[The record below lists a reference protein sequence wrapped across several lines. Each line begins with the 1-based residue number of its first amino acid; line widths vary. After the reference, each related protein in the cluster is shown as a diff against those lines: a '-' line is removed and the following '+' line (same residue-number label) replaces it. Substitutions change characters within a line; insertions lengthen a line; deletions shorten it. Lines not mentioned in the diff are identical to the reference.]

1 MAWTDILGDLGN
13 VIDVGLGVANLG
25 SAIRSGREA
34 SRLNDLTEAQ
44 ITADINRNNEIAD
57 LYAEGSSVMSDN
69 LNRLLEL
76 YGDFGQV
83 TPATVNQFVDFVSSN
98 RAAEEAANR
107 REVDNL
113 TTYDRARLRG
123 MEDMFR
129 EFADVKLEEGKD
141 EVYYQDQV
149 AKLTAPDTFKY
160 AQMQDMLSAQF
171 MQMRNRNTERAIN
184 NQYSKALANIPEGM
198 ENSTLRVQM
207 ERASQDA
214 AREAYNND
222 MLASIGDAQQ
232 YIAGLQQAASNQQNM
247 TNAERNMSRNLI
259 ADSLTYGTTT
269 LNNDLRGGQYGQDF
283 YGNEKAMRGRNI
295 DEVKAL
301 QSMRNNT
308 ALSDYSNALSLVS
321 SENALANDFINQT
334 LGLSTAPYTYSAEG
348 QAGISNANS
357 ISALGTMAAN
367 QATLANSQA
376 AGLGGWWS
384 NFRSNNN
391 F

>member
-1 MAWTDILGDLGN
+1 MSWTDILGPVG
-13 VIDVGLGVANLG
+13 DVVDIGLGVANLG
-25 SAIRSGREA
+25 SAIRTGRES

-44 ITADINRNNEIAD
+44 ITADINRNNEVSD

-69 LNRLLEL
+69 LTRLLEL

-83 TPATVNQFVDFVSSN
+83 TPGTVNDFSEFVSKN
-98 RAAEEAANR
+98 RSAEETANR
-107 REVDNL
+107 KQVDTL
-113 TTYDRARLRG
+113 TAYDRARLSG

-129 EFADVKLEEGKD
+129 EFADVKLEQGKG

-160 AQMQDMLSAQF
+160 AQMQDMLSTQF
-171 MQMRNRNTERAIN
+171 MQMRNKNTERAIN
-184 NQYSKALANIPEGM
+184 NQYSKALSNIPEGM

-207 ERASQDA
+207 ERASSDA

-222 MLASIGDAQQ
+222 MLASVGDAQQ

-247 TNAERNMSRNLI
+247 TNAERNMGRNLVT
-259 ADSLTYGTTT
+259 DSLNYGTTT
-269 LNNDLRGGQYGQDF
+269 LNNDLRGGQYGQDL

-295 DEVKAL
+295 DEIKGL

-308 ALSDYSNALSLVS
+308 ALTDYSNALSLTS

-334 LGLSTAPYTYSAEG
+334 LGLSTAPYTYSADG

-357 ISALGTMAAN
+357 VAALGTMAAN

>member
-1 MAWTDILGDLGN
+1 MSWTDILGDLGD
-13 VIDVGLGVANLG
+13 VIDIGLGVANLG
-25 SAIRSGREA
+25 SAIRTGREA

-44 ITADINRNNEIAD
+44 ITADINRNNEVAD
-57 LYAEGSSVMSDN
+57 LYAEGSTVMSDN

-83 TPATVNQFVDFVSSN
+83 TPATVNQFTNFVSSN

-107 REVDNL
+107 KEVDNL
-113 TTYDRARLRG
+113 TAYDRARLSG

-129 EFADVKLEEGKD
+129 EFADVKLEQGKD
-141 EVYYQDQV
+141 EVYYQDAA

-184 NQYSKALANIPEGM
+184 NQYSKALSNIPEGM

-207 ERASQDA
+207 ERASSDA

-222 MLASIGDAQQ
+222 MLASVGDAQQ

-247 TNAERNMSRNLI
+247 TNAERNMARNLVN
-259 ADSLTYGTTT
+259 DGLNYGTTT

-295 DEVKAL
+295 DEISAL
-301 QSMRNNT
+301 QGMRNNT
-308 ALSDYSNALSLVS
+308 ALSDYSNALSLTS

-334 LGLSTAPYTYSAEG
+334 LGLSTAPYTYSADG

-357 ISALGTMAAN
+357 VSALGTMAAN
-367 QATLANSQA
+367 QQTLANSNA
-376 AGLGGWWS
+376 AGVGGWWS